1 MVRKIIERIVKE
13 EEEEEE
19 DVSSISASVIHAGNI
34 RAPVRAYGSGW
45 IRVWKRA
52 RRAKTSSGRR
62 QLRR

>member
-13 EEEEEE
+13 EEEEE
-19 DVSSISASVIHAGNI
+19 DVSSISESVIHGGNI